1 VPRSPPGGRGASHSG
16 HLLLEDPEAQNDP
29 EEERMPA
36 AIRTVLTRAA
46 CLLPVIAICS
56 TPSLV
61 AQEEQPNFLPSSMIP
76 NYDRIRIGQNEGL
89 EGSAFV
95 ARTGDAS
102 SNWYNPA
109 GLASSDGTA
118 LNASANAYEYTS
130 ITTEGLDT
138 KFGSGRFRSVGTF
151 FGGVIG
157 SPILKGRTVRLGFS
171 LTKPVVWS
179 PGAITSADE
188 FDLPGTGE
196 ETITV
201 SSKVSMSTSVPAINA
216 GFRLSDDL
224 RLGAGTSMSITDMST
239 VQQFTDRLLT
249 PSFESR
255 ALRSLIL
262 DGNIWQLQFTG
273 SAQWDITDAIAV
285 GAMVTSPGLQL
296 SGSGLAEYQDVT
308 GVPAGSVDILFRD
321 TTASFEYKLP
331 FRVVGGVA
339 VSFGRFE
346 VEADVRYYGSVEEYN
361 LIDSELPVRVVVSDA
376 SGTPSL
382 SEQPFE
388 PLIEKTQAV
397 TNVAIGGNYSISESF
412 RLHVGFFT
420 DNSPVANPA
429 TSLFRTVDL
438 MGLSG
443 GVSFGGRLSGSL
455 GFSSSWG
462 TTDERFIGPTL
473 GGQTGASTVGI
484 TTFNLHYSISYAF

>member
-1 VPRSPPGGRGASHSG
+1 
-16 HLLLEDPEAQNDP
+16 
-29 EEERMPA
+29 MPA

-46 CLLPVIAICS
+46 CVLPILAIFS

-61 AQEEQPNFLPSSMIP
+61 AQEELPNFLPSSIIP

-109 GLASSDGTA
+109 GLASMDGSA

-130 ITTEGLDT
+130 ITAEGLDT
-138 KFGSGRFRSVGTF
+138 KFGSGRFRSIGTF
-151 FGGVIG
+151 FGAVIG

-171 LTKPVVWS
+171 LTKPVFWS
-179 PGAITSADE
+179 PGAVLSAGE
-188 FDLPGTGE
+188 FNLPGTGE
-196 ETITV
+196 ETITT
-201 SSKVSMSTSVPAINA
+201 SSKVGLATSVPAINA
-216 GFRLSDDL
+216 GFRLSDNL
-224 RLGAGTSMSITDMST
+224 RLGAGTSMSITDIST

-262 DGNIWQLQFTG
+262 DGNVWQLQFTG
-273 SAQWDITDAIAV
+273 SAQWEITDAIAV
-285 GAMVTSPGLQL
+285 GAMATSPGLQL
-296 SGSGLAEYQDVT
+296 SGSGLAEYQAVT
-308 GVPAGSVDILFRD
+308 GLPAGSVDILFHD

-346 VEADVRYYGSVEEYN
+346 VEADVRYYGSVEDYN
-361 LIDSELPVRVVVSDA
+361 LIDSELPVRIVVSDA
-376 SGTPSL
+376 SGTPSV
-382 SEQPFE
+382 SEQPIE
-388 PLIEKTQAV
+388 PLVEETKAV
-397 TNVAIGGNYSISESF
+397 TNVAIGGNYSFSDSF

-420 DNSPVANPA
+420 DNSPVANPE
-429 TSLFRTVDL
+429 TSIFRTVDL

-455 GFSSSWG
+455 GFSTSWG
-462 TTDERFIGPTL
+462 TTDERLIGPTL
-473 GGQTGASTVGI
+473 GGLTSTSKVEI

>member
-1 VPRSPPGGRGASHSG
+1 MSDPRI
-16 HLLLEDPEAQNDP
+16 LLN
-29 EEERMPA
+29 
-36 AIRTVLTRAA
+36 RAA
-46 CLLPVIAICS
+46 CLFLLLALCEA
-56 TPSLV
+56 PSLL
-61 AQEEQPNFLPSSMIP
+61 AQEELPTFLPSSIIP
-76 NYDRIRIGQNEGL
+76 NYDRIRIGQFEGL

-130 ITTEGLDT
+130 ITAEGLDT
-138 KFGSGRFRSVGTF
+138 KFGSGRFQSIGTF

-179 PGAITSADE
+179 PGAVTSAGE

-196 ETITV
+196 ETITT

-216 GFRLSDDL
+216 GFRLSDNL
-224 RLGAGTSMSITDMST
+224 RLGAGTSMSITNMST

-262 DGNIWQLQFTG
+262 DGSVWQVQFTG
-273 SAQWDITDAIAV
+273 SAQWEITDAIAV
-285 GAMVTSPGLQL
+285 GAMATSPGLQL
-296 SGSGLAEYQDVT
+296 SGSGLTEFQAVT
-308 GVPAGSVDILFRD
+308 GVPDGSVDILFRD

-339 VSFGRFE
+339 VNLGRFE
-346 VEADVRYYGSVEEYN
+346 VEADVRYYGSLEDYN
-361 LIDSELPVRVVVSDA
+361 LVDSELPVRIVVSDA
-376 SGTPSL
+376 SGTPSV
-382 SEQPFE
+382 SEQPFK
-388 PLIEKTQAV
+388 PLVEDTKAV
-397 TNVAIGGNYSISESF
+397 TNVAIGGNYSFSDSF

-420 DNSPVANPA
+420 DNSPVGNPA
-429 TSLFRTVDL
+429 SSIFRTVDL

-443 GVSFGGRLSGSL
+443 GVSFGGSLSGSL
-455 GFSSSWG
+455 GFSTSWG
-462 TTDERFIGPTL
+462 TTDERVIGPTL
-473 GGQTGASTVGI
+473 GGQVGASKVGI
-484 TTFNLHYSISYAF
+484 NTFNLHYSIAYTF

>member
-1 VPRSPPGGRGASHSG
+1 MSDPRI
-16 HLLLEDPEAQNDP
+16 LLN
-29 EEERMPA
+29 
-36 AIRTVLTRAA
+36 RAA
-46 CLLPVIAICS
+46 CLFLLLALCEA
-56 TPSLV
+56 PSLL
-61 AQEEQPNFLPSSMIP
+61 AQEELPTFLPSSIIP
-76 NYDRIRIGQNEGL
+76 NYDRIRIGQFEGL

-130 ITTEGLDT
+130 ITAEGLDT
-138 KFGSGRFRSVGTF
+138 KFGSGRFQSIGTF

-179 PGAITSADE
+179 PGAVVSAGD
-188 FDLPGTGE
+188 FDVPGTGE
-196 ETITV
+196 ETITT

-216 GFRLSDDL
+216 GFRLSDNL
-224 RLGAGTSMSITDMST
+224 RLGAGTSMSITNMST

-262 DGNIWQLQFTG
+262 DGSVWQVQFTG
-273 SAQWDITDAIAV
+273 SAQWEITDAIAV
-285 GAMVTSPGLQL
+285 GAMATSPGLQL
-296 SGSGLAEYQDVT
+296 SGSGLTEFQAVT
-308 GVPAGSVDILFRD
+308 GVPDGSVDILFRD

-339 VSFGRFE
+339 VNLGRFE
-346 VEADVRYYGSVEEYN
+346 VEADVRYYGSLEDYN
-361 LIDSELPVRVVVSDA
+361 LVDSELPVRIVVSDA
-376 SGTPSL
+376 SGTPSV
-382 SEQPFE
+382 SEQPFK
-388 PLIEKTQAV
+388 PLVEDTKAV
-397 TNVAIGGNYSISESF
+397 TNVAIGGNYSFSDSF

-420 DNSPVANPA
+420 DNSPVGNPA
-429 TSLFRTVDL
+429 SSIFRTVDL

-443 GVSFGGRLSGSL
+443 GVSFGGSLSGSL
-455 GFSSSWG
+455 GFSTSWG
-462 TTDERFIGPTL
+462 TTDERVIGPTL
-473 GGQTGASTVGI
+473 GGQVGASKVGI
-484 TTFNLHYSISYAF
+484 NTFNLHYSIAYTF

>member
-1 VPRSPPGGRGASHSG
+1 MCAARI
-16 HLLLEDPEAQNDP
+16 LLS
-29 EEERMPA
+29 R
-36 AIRTVLTRAA
+36 VA
-46 CLLPVIAICS
+46 CLLPVLALWQVS
-56 TPSLV
+56 SLR
-61 AQEEQPNFLPSSMIP
+61 AQEELPEFLPSSIIP

-109 GLASSDGTA
+109 GLAVSDGTA

-130 ITTEGLDT
+130 ITAEGLET
-138 KFGSGRFRSVGTF
+138 KFGSGRFRSIGTF

-171 LTKPVVWS
+171 LTKPVVWA
-179 PGAITSADE
+179 PGAVTSAGE
-188 FDLPGTGE
+188 FELPAGE
-196 ETITV
+196 QEIITT
-201 SSKVSMSTSVPAINA
+201 SSKVSMTMSVPAINA

-224 RLGAGTSMSITDMST
+224 RLGAGTSMSITDIST

-255 ALRSLIL
+255 VLRNLIV
-262 DGNIWQLQFTG
+262 DGNVWQLQFTG
-273 SAQWDITDAIAV
+273 SAQWDITDAVAV
-285 GAMVTSPGLQL
+285 GAMATSPGLRV
-296 SGSGLAEYQDVT
+296 SGSGLAEYQSLT
-308 GVPAGSVDILFRD
+308 GVPDGSVDILFRD
-321 TTASFEYKLP
+321 SAATYEYKLP

-339 VSFGRFE
+339 VSLGRFE
-346 VEADVRYYGSVEEYN
+346 VEADVRYYGSVAEYN

-376 SGTPSL
+376 SGDPTL
-382 SEQPFE
+382 SEQPME
-388 PLIEKTQAV
+388 PVVEETKAV
-397 TNVAIGGNYSISESF
+397 TNLAIGGNYAFSDSF
-412 RLHVGFFT
+412 RLHLGFFT

-462 TTDERFIGPTL
+462 TTEERSIGPSL
-473 GGQTGASTVGI
+473 GGQTGVSKVGI

>member
-1 VPRSPPGGRGASHSG
+1 MSDPRI
-16 HLLLEDPEAQNDP
+16 LLN
-29 EEERMPA
+29 
-36 AIRTVLTRAA
+36 RAA
-46 CLLPVIAICS
+46 CLFLLLALCEA
-56 TPSLV
+56 PSLL
-61 AQEEQPNFLPSSMIP
+61 AQEELPTFLPSSIIP
-76 NYDRIRIGQNEGL
+76 NYDRIRIGQFEGL

-130 ITTEGLDT
+130 ITAEGLDT
-138 KFGSGRFRSVGTF
+138 KFGSGRFQSIGTF

-179 PGAITSADE
+179 PGAVTSAGE

-196 ETITV
+196 ETITT

-216 GFRLSDDL
+216 GFRLSDNL
-224 RLGAGTSMSITDMST
+224 RLGAGTSMSITNMST

-262 DGNIWQLQFTG
+262 DGSVWQVQFTG
-273 SAQWDITDAIAV
+273 SAQWEITDAIAV
-285 GAMVTSPGLQL
+285 GAMATSPGLQL
-296 SGSGLAEYQDVT
+296 SGSGLTEFQAVT
-308 GVPAGSVDILFRD
+308 GVPDGSVDILFRD

-339 VSFGRFE
+339 VNLGRFE
-346 VEADVRYYGSVEEYN
+346 VEADVRYYGSLEDYN
-361 LIDSELPVRVVVSDA
+361 LVDSELPVRIVVSDA
-376 SGTPSL
+376 SGTPSV

-388 PLIEKTQAV
+388 SLVEDTKAV
-397 TNVAIGGNYSISESF
+397 TNVAIGGNYSFSDSF

-420 DNSPVANPA
+420 DNSPVGNPA
-429 TSLFRTVDL
+429 SSIFRTVDL

-443 GVSFGGRLSGSL
+443 GVSFGGSLSGSL
-455 GFSSSWG
+455 GFSTSWG
-462 TTDERFIGPTL
+462 TTDERVIGPTL
-473 GGQTGASTVGI
+473 GGQVGASKVGI
-484 TTFNLHYSISYAF
+484 NTFNLHYSIAYTF